1 MAAVARWSLECD
13 LPGKSRKNEVVTKA
27 RELPRSLAFVFPL
40 IGVRRP
46 PAWHELPFM
55 VLAKLR
61 WLRISLFA
69 DMQQPILES
78 RSNESRRHCLK
89 GTAIFSALA
98 LARRAEATSTAMH
111 EDGSSA
117 LPPAFSELKSLGTR
131 VHPITADEFHERLL
145 HAQKLM
151 MELTPKYDA
160 LFVTPGTSLYY
171 FTGIRWGVSERL
183 LALVLPGKG
192 DPIVIVPAFEE
203 GRMREK
209 LHFAAEVRAWQEDE
223 SPTEIAA
230 MALADRGIRT
240 GRVGVEETAVFTF
253 FDHLRR
259 AGPGFECVSAD
270 PVTIACRGRK
280 SAHELELMRLACEAT
295 FDVFRAVFN
304 SLKPGMSQE
313 DIGKLVEGGFSKM
326 GWHGGAL
333 VLLGASAALP
343 HGTIKPQKLKDGDV
357 VLLDGGCTGEGY
369 QSDVTRTGGFG
380 KTPEQVERV
389 FDIVRKAQDA
399 ALDAA
404 PAGRLSGAVDDAARK
419 VITDAG
425 YGPGYKFFTHRL
437 GHGIGLDGHEHPYLV
452 RGSKTVL
459 QPRMTFS
466 NEPGIYV
473 RGDYGVRLE
482 DDMVVMPDGAAQLL
496 TPGFRAGCEKPVG

>member
-1 MAAVARWSLECD
+1 MA
-13 LPGKSRKNEVVTKA
+13 
-27 RELPRSLAFVFPL
+27 
-40 IGVRRP
+40 
-46 PAWHELPFM
+46 
-55 VLAKLR
+55 
-61 WLRISLFA
+61 
-69 DMQQPILES
+69 
-78 RSNESRRHCLK
+78 
-89 GTAIFSALA
+89 SALA
-98 LARRAEATSTAMH
+98 LARQVEGTSRVTD

-117 LPPAFSELKSLGTR
+117 LPPAFSALKPLGAR
-131 VHPITADEFHERLL
+131 VHPITPDEFRERLL

-151 MELTPKYDA
+151 VELRPKYDA
-160 LFVTPGTSLYY
+160 LFIAPGTSLYY

-183 LALVLPGKG
+183 LALVLPRKS

-223 SPTEIAA
+223 SPTKIAA
-230 MALADRGIRT
+230 AALADRGIRT
-240 GRVGVEETAVFTF
+240 GRVGVEETAPFTF

-259 AGPGFECVSAD
+259 AGPGIECVSAD

-295 FDVFRAVFN
+295 FAVFRAVFG
-304 SLKPGMSQE
+304 SLKEGVSQE

-326 GWHGGAL
+326 GLRGGAL

-357 VLLDGGCTGEGY
+357 VLVDGGCTVEGY
-369 QSDVTRTGGFG
+369 ESDVTRTGVFG
-380 KTPEQVERV
+380 KAPEKMERV
-389 FDIVRKAQDA
+389 YEIVRKAQDA

-404 PAGRLSGAVDDAARK
+404 RAGRLSGTVDDAARK

-425 YGPGYKFFTHRL
+425 YGPDYKFFTHRL

-459 QPRMTFS
+459 EPGMTFS

-473 RGDYGVRLE
+473 PGEFGMRCE
-482 DDMVVMPDGAAQLL
+482 DDMVIATEGQAQLL
-496 TPGFRAGCEKPVG
+496 TPGFAVSLEKPLG